1 MNKNLVT
8 SLPLSRKLAAAFKI
22 EVALSLWVVYNEGMV
37 TIWKPIKSYEG
48 LYKVSNMGQVKAT
61 RRSGS
66 RGSILKPAPNKQG
79 DLIVGLS
86 KNNKRSPRSINRI
99 VAKHFVKGQKPNA
112 QVNHKDGDKANNRA
126 SNLEWLSAWH
136 HQLHTYHVLNKRNQG
151 ETNGRAKLT
160 EREVKFLRI
169 LFYNMPDTSR
179 TWIAEFYG
187 MSRTSINLVL
197 TFKNWKD
204 F

>member
-1 MNKNLVT
+1 
-8 SLPLSRKLAAAFKI
+8 
-22 EVALSLWVVYNEGMV
+22 
-37 TIWKPIKSYEG
+37 
-48 LYKVSNMGQVKAT
+48 MGQVKAI

-66 RGSILKPAPNKQG
+66 RGSILSPAPNKQG
-79 DLIVGLS
+79 YLIVGLS
-86 KNNKRSPRSINRI
+86 KNNKRSPRSIHRI

-112 QVNHKDGDKANNRA
+112 QVNHKDGDKANNQA

-136 HQLHTYHVLNKRNQG
+136 HQLHTYYVLNKRNQG

-204 F
+204 Y